1 MKNTVGDAIR
11 WGILG
16 TGYIAHQFAEGLSA
30 LADAQIAA
38 VGSRKP
44 ESASEFAEHFGI
56 SRSYGSYQ
64 ELVQDPEVDVLYIAT
79 PHRYHKDN
87 TLLALSAGKAVLC
100 EKPLTLNATDAE
112 AVVRAARESKLFLM
126 EGMWSRFIPAM
137 VKAKQMIDE
146 GLIGDIQIVA
156 SDFGFTAP
164 FDPKSR
170 LYDPELG
177 GGSLLDVG
185 IYPVSL
191 AFLILGPPERIVSM
205 GQIGTTGVDE
215 QSAMIFGY
223 KNGAMA
229 VGYATIRCGS
239 YTEATIIGSRGM
251 IRLHAQVGLFR
262 PFKLT
267 LRISGEEDRIID
279 LPYDGN
285 GYNYEAAE
293 VMRCLRSGKT
303 ESPVMTLDESVEIL
317 RTMDKIRAQWG
328 LKYPLER

>member
-1 MKNTVGDAIR
+1 MKNSHTDKIR
-11 WGILG
+11 WGILS
-16 TGYIAHQFAEGLSA
+16 TGYIARQFAEGLST
-30 LADAQIAA
+30 LADARIAA

-44 ESASEFAEHFGI
+44 ERAAEFAERYGI
-56 SRSYGSYQ
+56 PRSYGSYE
-64 ELVQDPEVDVLYIAT
+64 ELAHDPDVDVLYIAT
-79 PHRYHKDN
+79 PHRFHKDN

-100 EKPLTLNATDAE
+100 EKPLTMNTTDAE
-112 AVVRAARESKLFLM
+112 VVVRTAREKKLFLM
-126 EGMWSRFIPAM
+126 EGMWSRFIPAV

-146 GLIGDIQIVA
+146 GNIGEVQIVA

-170 LYDPELG
+170 LYDLELG

-205 GQIGTTGVDE
+205 GQIGATGVDE

-223 KNGAMA
+223 PGGALA

-251 IRLHAQVGLFR
+251 IRLHAQIGLFR

-267 LRISGEEDRIID
+267 LRVAGEEDQEIEV
-279 LPYDGN
+279 PYEGN
-285 GYNYEAAE
+285 GYNYEALE
-293 VMRCLRSGKT
+293 VMQCLRSGT
-303 ESPVMTLDESVEIL
+303 IESEVMPLDESIEII
-317 RTMDKIRAQWG
+317 RTMDEIRAQWG
-328 LKYPLER
+328 LKYPMEE

>member
-1 MKNTVGDAIR
+1 MEDNKTRTIR
-11 WGILG
+11 WGILS

-30 LADAQIAA
+30 LPDAQIAA
-38 VGSRKP
+38 VGSRKA
-44 ESASEFAEHFGI
+44 ETAAEFARRFGI
-56 SRSYGSYQ
+56 PRSYGSYQ
-64 ELVQDPEVDVLYIAT
+64 ELVRDPDVDVLYIAT
-79 PHRYHKDN
+79 PHRFHKDN

-112 AVVRAARESKLFLM
+112 VVVRTARQSELFLM

-137 VKAKQMIDE
+137 VKAKQMIDD
-146 GLIGDIQIVA
+146 GIIGEVQIVA

-170 LYDPELG
+170 LYDLDLG

-191 AFLILGPPERIVSM
+191 ASLILGPPERIVSM
-205 GQIGTTGVDE
+205 GQIGATGVDE

-223 KNGAMA
+223 QGGALA

-251 IRLHAQVGLFR
+251 IRLHAQIGLFR

-267 LRISGEEDRIID
+267 LRINGKEVQEID
-279 LPYDGN
+279 IPYEGN
-285 GYNYEAAE
+285 GYNYEAVE
-293 VMRCLRSGKT
+293 VMQCLRNGAT
-303 ESPVMTLDESVEIL
+303 ESQIMPLDESIEII

-328 LKYPLER
+328 LKYQ